1 MAPTGT
7 SPGILLDADKPA
19 LESPWNSMVALKKC
33 VGRLSYSVIRLYP
46 VADKIARFCACF
58 R

>member
-1 MAPTGT
+1 MEWMVLGAT
-7 SPGILLDADKPA
+7 SET
-19 LESPWNSMVALKKC
+19 LELYGSDEKQRY
-33 VGRLSYSVIRLYP
+33 RLSYSVIRLHP

>member
-19 LESPWNSMVALKKC
+19 LESLWDSRVALKKR
-33 VGRLSYSVIRLYP
+33 VGLWSYSVIRLYP
-46 VADKIARFCACF
+46 VADKISRFCACF